1 MKEHNT
7 MTIGIDLGDRVSHV
21 AVLDESGEVTK
32 RFRLST
38 TRASFE
44 KAFSQR
50 SPARVVMEATT
61 HSRWASSLLDT
72 LGHEVLVA
80 NPRQLSIIYKQQ
92 RKNDKRDAE
101 LLARVGRLD
110 PTLLCP
116 IRHRSDDA
124 HADLALVGVRDTL
137 VRARAAMISTLRGMV
152 KSFGHRLP
160 SCSTESFAKKVK
172 EHIPAELLAAARPL
186 LRALAKLTE
195 EIALLGRQITQLSKT
210 KYPETQLLQQVPGV
224 GPVTALS
231 FVLTLE
237 SPERFKSSRQVGA
250 YLGLVPRQ
258 DQSGDVDKQLRITK
272 AGNSYVRKLLV
283 QCAHHH
289 LGPFG
294 PETDLKQWGRRLSAR
309 GGKNARKRAVV
320 AVARK
325 LAVLLHSLWSTGEV
339 YVAQGYRTQRAAQVA

>member
-1 MKEHNT
+1 M
-7 MTIGIDLGDRVSHV
+7 
-21 AVLDESGEVTK
+21 
-32 RFRLST
+32 
-38 TRASFE
+38 
-44 KAFSQR
+44 
-50 SPARVVMEATT
+50 
-61 HSRWASSLLDT
+61 
-72 LGHEVLVA
+72 
-80 NPRQLSIIYKQQ
+80 
-92 RKNDKRDAE
+92 
-101 LLARVGRLD
+101 
-110 PTLLCP
+110 
-116 IRHRSDDA
+116 
-124 HADLALVGVRDTL
+124 
-137 VRARAAMISTLRGMV
+137 
-152 KSFGHRLP
+152 
-160 SCSTESFAKKVK
+160 
-172 EHIPAELLAAARPL
+172 
-186 LRALAKLTE
+186 
-195 EIALLGRQITQLSKT
+195 GRQITQLSKT

>member
-172 EHIPAELLAAARPL
+172 EHIPAELLRAWQQPCPAATQSPGQAHRRD
-186 LRALAKLTE
+186 RA
-195 EIALLGRQITQLSKT
+195 
-210 KYPETQLLQQVPGV
+210 V
-224 GPVTALS
+224 GPTDHAAVQN
-231 FVLTLE
+231 
-237 SPERFKSSRQVGA
+237 KI
-250 YLGLVPRQ
+250 PR
-258 DQSGDVDKQLRITK
+258 D
-272 AGNSYVRKLLV
+272 
-283 QCAHHH
+283 
-289 LGPFG
+289 
-294 PETDLKQWGRRLSAR
+294 SAP
-309 GGKNARKRAVV
+309 
-320 AVARK
+320 
-325 LAVLLHSLWSTGEV
+325 STGARRWTHYCAELRLD
-339 YVAQGYRTQRAAQVA
+339 A

>member
-1 MKEHNT
+1 
-7 MTIGIDLGDRVSHV
+7 MTHIS
-21 AVLDESGEVTK
+21 AK
-32 RFRLST
+32 R
-38 TRASFE
+38 
-44 KAFSQR
+44 
-50 SPARVVMEATT
+50 P
-61 HSRWASSLLDT
+61 
-72 LGHEVLVA
+72 
-80 NPRQLSIIYKQQ
+80 
-92 RKNDKRDAE
+92 
-101 LLARVGRLD
+101 
-110 PTLLCP
+110 
-116 IRHRSDDA
+116 
-124 HADLALVGVRDTL
+124 ALVGVRDTL

-258 DQSGDVDKQLRITK
+258 DQSGDVDKQLRKT
-272 AGNSYVRKLLV
+272 
-283 QCAHHH
+283 Q
-289 LGPFG
+289 
-294 PETDLKQWGRRLSAR
+294 
-309 GGKNARKRAVV
+309 GGQQ
-320 AVARK
+320 
-325 LAVLLHSLWSTGEV
+325 L
-339 YVAQGYRTQRAAQVA
+339 RTQTPRPVRSPPPGPLRARDGSEAVGPPVERARWEERSKTSGGGRCAKVGCASTQPVVHR